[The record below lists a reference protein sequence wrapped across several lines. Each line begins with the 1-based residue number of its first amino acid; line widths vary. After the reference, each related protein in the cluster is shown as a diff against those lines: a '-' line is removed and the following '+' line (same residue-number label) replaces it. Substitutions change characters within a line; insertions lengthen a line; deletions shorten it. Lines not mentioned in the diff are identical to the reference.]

1 MILPAALSPLPA
13 DSLARMGFSAQE
25 DKDGMPPRKPQ
36 AGAQQALLAR
46 LAPTPEALRQLI
58 LHILAQHP
66 AGLTP
71 GAVASQLGLT
81 TSLTA
86 TLQAM
91 TREGLLRRMSTEVY
105 AVVEKP

>member
-1 MILPAALSPLPA
+1 M
-13 DSLARMGFSAQE
+13 DSLAKMGSPAQE
-25 DKDGMPPRKPQ
+25 DNDSMHHRESQ
-36 AGAQQALLAR
+36 AGAQQTPQAR

-58 LHILAQHP
+58 LHVLAQHP

-86 TLQAM
+86 TLRAM
-91 TREGLLRRMSTEVY
+91 TRAGLIRRISAEVY
-105 AVVEKP
+105 AVAEKP

>member
-1 MILPAALSPLPA
+1 MPDDPLPFQA
-13 DSLARMGFSAQE
+13 DSLAGMDVPTQE
-25 DKDGMPPRKPQ
+25 DKDVMHPREPQ
-36 AGAQQALLAR
+36 AGAQKTPQAR

-58 LHILAQHP
+58 LDVLAQHP

-81 TSLTA
+81 TSLTG

-91 TREGLLRRMSTEVY
+91 TREGLLRRVSTEVY
-105 AVVEKP
+105 AVAENP